1 MAVIDIIILILLL
14 LAVIKGLKDGLIRQ
28 AGGIAGLFIGI
39 ILAGRFSALLAGW
52 LGQWINA
59 SENIVK
65 IIAFVLIIIAT
76 CLCMHLLGKLLE
88 KIIQLATLGWVNRIL
103 GMVLSIATTV
113 LLIGVLLSLIE
124 YVNDTW
130 FTLVPKE
137 ALDGSKGVQ
146 IITSITDSVFPYI
159 KELFKI

>member
-1 MAVIDIIILILLL
+1 MAVIDIIILVLLL

-39 ILAGRFSALLAGW
+39 
-52 LGQWINA
+52 
-59 SENIVK
+59 NIVK

-137 ALDGSKGVQ
+137 ALEGSKGVQ

>member
-1 MAVIDIIILILLL
+1 MAVIDIIILVLLA

-28 AGGIAGLFIGI
+28 IGGIAGLFIGI
-39 ILAGRFSALLAGW
+39 ILAGRFSSLLADW
-52 LGQWINA
+52 LGQWVNA

-65 IIAFVLIIIAT
+65 IIAFILIIIAT

-103 GMVLSIATTV
+103 GMVLSIATAV

-124 YVNDTW
+124 YVNETW
-130 FTLVPKE
+130 FTLIPADTLAE
-137 ALDGSKGVQ
+137 AKSVQ
-146 IITSITDSVFPYI
+146 IITSITDSVFPYT

>member
-1 MAVIDIIILILLL
+1 
-14 LAVIKGLKDGLIRQ
+14 
-28 AGGIAGLFIGI
+28 
-39 ILAGRFSALLAGW
+39 
-52 LGQWINA
+52 
-59 SENIVK
+59 
-65 IIAFVLIIIAT
+65 
-76 CLCMHLLGKLLE
+76 MHLLGKLLE

-130 FTLVPKE
+130 FTLVPKD
-137 ALDGSKGVQ
+137 ALESSKGVQ

>member
-1 MAVIDIIILILLL
+1 
-14 LAVIKGLKDGLIRQ
+14 
-28 AGGIAGLFIGI
+28 
-39 ILAGRFSALLAGW
+39 
-52 LGQWINA
+52 
-59 SENIVK
+59 
-65 IIAFVLIIIAT
+65 
-76 CLCMHLLGKLLE
+76 MHLLGKLLE

-130 FTLVPKE
+130 FTLVPKDTLAE
-137 ALDGSKGVQ
+137 SKGVQ

-159 KELFKI
+159 KDLFKI

>member
-1 MAVIDIIILILLL
+1 MTVIDIIILVLLL

-88 KIIQLATLGWVNRIL
+88 KIIQLAT
-103 GMVLSIATTV
+103 
-113 LLIGVLLSLIE
+113 IGVLLSLIE

-130 FTLVPKE
+130 FTLVPKD
-137 ALDGSKGVQ
+137 ALESSKGVQ

>member
-1 MAVIDIIILILLL
+1 
-14 LAVIKGLKDGLIRQ
+14 
-28 AGGIAGLFIGI
+28 
-39 ILAGRFSALLAGW
+39 
-52 LGQWINA
+52 
-59 SENIVK
+59 
-65 IIAFVLIIIAT
+65 
-76 CLCMHLLGKLLE
+76 MHLLGKLLE

>member
-65 IIAFVLIIIAT
+65 IIA
-76 CLCMHLLGKLLE
+76 LCMHLLGKLLE

-137 ALDGSKGVQ
+137 ALEGSKGVQ

>member
-28 AGGIAGLFIGI
+28 AGGIAGLFIGV

-88 KIIQLATLGWVNRIL
+88 KIIATLGWVNRIL

-130 FTLVPKE
+130 FTLVPKDTLAE
-137 ALDGSKGVQ
+137 SKGVQ

-159 KELFKI
+159 KDLFKI